1 MLFVHTLH
9 VFFLMGNAKIAKTA
23 LFESNHGFLFVEF
36 KLELLSIHHPNHAKT
51 ETYWLGSAEWHI
63 FFLVFKWPFRRWKV
77 TYVTSNLGD
86 PKVTTGRNKGIGCS
100 PNLPWGRQGIA
111 WNTSSP
117 FVQVRKKIWS
127 KHRWILV
134 FLPCEWEHKSLK
146 LLPIA

>member
-9 VFFLMGNAKIAKTA
+9 VFFLWETQKLRKLPFLKATTA
-23 LFESNHGFLFVEF
+23 FCLWNLNWNCYLYTIRIMQKQ
-36 KLELLSIHHPNHAKT
+36 KLIDQGLRSDT
-51 ETYWLGSAEWHI
+51 

-111 WNTSSP
+111 WNKSSP